1 MYKYFLKPLWTVI
14 GVYFVAALSIVANIY
29 QLTNYNLLDFLKT
42 HSPQS
47 YYFVIAGT
55 LFLYFL
61 LVIIQFI
68 SHKPIQQASNPD
80 SNYGQIISTR
90 DITNS
95 TIIQNRKDKD
105 G

>member
-1 MYKYFLKPLWTVI
+1 MYKYFLKPLWAVI
-14 GVYFVAALSIVANIY
+14 AVYFVGLLNIVANIF
-29 QLTNYNLLDFLKT
+29 QLTNYNLLDYLKT

-47 YYFVIAGT
+47 YYYVIAGT
-55 LFLYFL
+55 LLLYVI

-68 SHKPIQQASNPD
+68 SHKPNQQASNQN

-95 TIIQNRKDKD
+95 TIIQTRKDKD